1 MRLAT
6 TQERRSRARSGIF
19 LSILVYCF
27 MSSFIQQIF
36 KTAMV
41 GFCCFPRYLGCSHS

>member
-1 MRLAT
+1 MKIKDKKRH
-6 TQERRSRARSGIF
+6 
-19 LSILVYCF
+19 ILVDTLGLLLHV
-27 MSSFIQQIF
+27 IVHQQIF